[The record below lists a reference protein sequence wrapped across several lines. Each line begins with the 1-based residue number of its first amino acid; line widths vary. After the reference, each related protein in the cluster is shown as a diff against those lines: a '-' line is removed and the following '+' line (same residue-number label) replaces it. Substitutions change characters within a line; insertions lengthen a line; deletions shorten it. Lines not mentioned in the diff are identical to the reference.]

1 MAKASDFLKKQP
13 SKNERVFS
21 ELTMYLHDVDHR
33 IWSVASQVLAMALVQ
48 KIDPKKMAELLTGG
62 DDKLQEYAKQINEE
76 IKKIEAVKAEKNP
89 EAQNA
94 HAEHDHTGHS
104 HAEIPEMS
112 EEEELSPEGIPVE

>member
-33 IWSVASQVLAMALVQ
+33 IWSVASQVLAMALMQ

-62 DDKLQEYAKQINEE
+62 DEKLQEYAKQINEE
-76 IKKIEAVKAEKNP
+76 IKKIEAAKGIDTDHSHNGHEHAGH
-89 EAQNA
+89 A
-94 HAEHDHTGHS
+94 HAEIEDV
-104 HAEIPEMS
+104 S
-112 EEEELSPEGIPVE
+112 EAAGEELPSESIPLE

>member
-33 IWSVASQVLAMALVQ
+33 IWSVVSQVLAMALVQ

-62 DDKLQEYAKQINEE
+62 DEKLQEYAKQINEE
-76 IKKIEAVKAEKNP
+76 IKKIEAAKGIDADHAHSEHNH
-89 EAQNA
+89 AGHA
-94 HAEHDHTGHS
+94 HAEIEDVSEAAGE
-104 HAEIPEMS
+104 EIPS
-112 EEEELSPEGIPVE
+112 ESIPLE